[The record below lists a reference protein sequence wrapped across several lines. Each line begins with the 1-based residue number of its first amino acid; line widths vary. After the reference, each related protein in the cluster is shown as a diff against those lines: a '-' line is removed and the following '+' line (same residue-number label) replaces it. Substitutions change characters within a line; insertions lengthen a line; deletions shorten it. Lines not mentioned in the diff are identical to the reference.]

1 MKIIKKVYAK
11 KNNRAYILLK
21 NSYLSSAGQG
31 ENENAENSAKMSRAK
46 ETMAE
51 FLKITNQIKL
61 IKTRI
66 QLKMNMKKNLAQKM
80 KFYNFQISKNKSLKG
95 FSLKELGEVSAK
107 PSPVSKIVPG
117 ADTFER
123 DKKNVI
129 KLPFVALEL
138 FDKSSIHIHTHQS
151 KGKFYFL
158 WKIWF
163 IRDERIYKNLYFKN
177 GNRVV

>member
-1 MKIIKKVYAK
+1 MKSVSGISKYNLKKRLYDILNTFESMKIIKKVYAK
-11 KNNRAYILLK
+11 KNNRAYVLLK
-21 NSYLSSAGQG
+21 NSFLTSGP
-31 ENENAENSAKMSRAK
+31 NDPKNDPENSAKMTRAK

-80 KFYNFQISKNKSLKG
+80 KFYNFQISKNKSLRG

-117 ADTFER
+117 TDTFER
-123 DKKNVI
+123 DKRNVI

-151 KGKFYFL
+151 KG
-158 WKIWF
+158 
-163 IRDERIYKNLYFKN
+163 
-177 GNRVV
+177 